1 MQRTLRT
8 IIRRTIPGC
17 NTKIRCFSEAA
28 TVNKRIVF
36 GSRNQGKI
44 TEFGALLKDEAVTLL
59 SWNDFDHPFS
69 VNEDGETFWENAFKK
84 AETTARITGEVS
96 IADDSGL
103 EVDYLNGKPGVFSAR
118 YAGPEAS
125 DQENNLRLLR
135 ELQGVPR
142 SQRGARFVC
151 AIAICAPD
159 GTGEWVEGEC
169 RGSITESPRGEQGFG
184 YDPLFFSPALGKTF
198 AELSQEEKNRISHRA
213 QAVSKLRP
221 LLRRYLRDG

>member
-1 MQRTLRT
+1 M
-8 IIRRTIPGC
+8 PVC
-17 NTKIRCFSEAA
+17 PTKGCFSEAS

-44 TEFGALLKDEAVTLL
+44 REFRALLKDEAITLL

-69 VNEDGETFWENAFKK
+69 VNEDGKTFWENALKK
-84 AETTARITGEVS
+84 ADITARITGEVS

-103 EVDYLNGKPGVFSAR
+103 EVEYLNGRPGVFSAR

-125 DQENNLRLLR
+125 DEENNLRLLQ

-159 GTGEWVEGEC
+159 GTGEWVEGDC
-169 RGSITESPRGEQGFG
+169 PGSITEAPRGEQGFG
-184 YDPLFFSPALGKTF
+184 YDPIFYLPDLDKTM
-198 AELSQEEKNRISHRA
+198 AELPPSIKNQVSHRG
-213 QAVSKLRP
+213 QAARKAYQVLERI
-221 LLRRYLRDG
+221 RRDS